1 MGKNTGIYKALL
13 ELKEE
18 EVKNLINEKIKS
30 GIRVEDIIK
39 ELQSGLIEVGKKFEK
54 GDYFIPE
61 LIFAGAIMKNSMNI
75 IEPLLKNI
83 KVKKRGKII
92 MGTVYGDVHDIGK
105 DIVILLLEG
114 AGFEVIDL
122 GTDVEPKKF
131 IEAIKESEAKLI
143 GLSALLTMSFSAIE
157 ETVQVIED
165 SGLRDKVSIMVG
177 GAPITK
183 LVADSTGCDYY
194 GKDAYDGLKYA
205 KKIYS

>member
-18 EVKNLINEKIKS
+18 EVKSLINEKIKS

-54 GDYFIPE
+54 GEYFIPE

-75 IEPLLKNI
+75 VKPLLKNI

-122 GTDVEPKKF
+122 GADVEPKKF

-165 SGLRDKVSIMVG
+165 SGL
-177 GAPITK
+177 
-183 LVADSTGCDYY
+183 
-194 GKDAYDGLKYA
+194 
-205 KKIYS
+205 